1 MSVLDPFGPFS
12 QLLPTEEAAVAHFTA
27 KRWRHGGYCPYCD
40 CRKLYQWATRD
51 RHSCSGCGRTFS
63 IKTGTLFHNSRRP
76 MRHWLAVIWLATEAE
91 RGLTIRKVSG
101 ELHISAA
108 AAWSMLTRLQSAIR
122 TPSFLG
128 AKATAERDHP
138 AVQIVDAPIAGR
150 HYERKLKIGMPFE
163 AAVDR
168 FADVSRREIETVKAN
183 SPRLKRVQRTGWRR
197 KVSLVDGE
205 LVDPDDDPE
214 IVLSREVLVDDEAG
228 SVMNSPG

>member
-27 KRWRHGGYCPYCD
+27 KRWRHGAYCPYCA
-40 CRKLYQWATRD
+40 CRKLYHWGTRG

-63 IKTGTLFHNSRRP
+63 IKTGTLFHNSSRP
-76 MRHWLAVIWLATEAE
+76 MRQWFAVIWLATEAE

-108 AAWSMLTRLQSAIR
+108 SAWSMLTRLQSAIR

-163 AAVDR
+163 EAVDR

-197 KVSLVDGE
+197 KVPLVDGE
-205 LVDPDDDPE
+205 PVDPDDGPE